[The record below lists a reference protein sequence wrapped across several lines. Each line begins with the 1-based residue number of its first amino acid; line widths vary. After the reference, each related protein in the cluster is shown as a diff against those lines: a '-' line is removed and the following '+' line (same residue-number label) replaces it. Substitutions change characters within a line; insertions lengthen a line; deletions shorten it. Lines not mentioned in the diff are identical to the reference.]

1 MKTIKLLTTTFLIG
15 AISLVGTANIEVS
28 ANSTNDILQEYSV
41 IQSLVV
47 DDEKPQTPIIEQPQA
62 VSTPLTPN
70 GNLTLVD
77 DIVTEDE
84 ESKQFI
90 TVVSKNG
97 NYFYIIIDR
106 ENDKENVYF
115 LNLVDEYD
123 LLQLLGEEFTMPE
136 PELVEVLVEVPIE
149 VEPEVVEEEP
159 EVVEEK
165 GSMLPLLLLLGA
177 GGGGAYYYLNYM
189 KPKDENNDNDFEN
202 EFDDDDEEEPDSDEE
217 EDIVID

>member
-1 MKTIKLLTTTFLIG
+1 MKIIKLLTTTLLIG
-15 AISLVGTANIEVS
+15 ATTLNISNIDVS
-28 ANSTNDILQEYSV
+28 ANSTNDIVQEYSV
-41 IQSLVV
+41 IQNLVV
-47 DDEKPQTPIIEQPQA
+47 DDEPQTPIIEQPQA

-77 DIVTEDE
+77 DITTDNEVD
-84 ESKQFI
+84 KQFI
-90 TVVSKNG
+90 TVISKNG

-165 GSMLPLLLLLGA
+165 GSMLPLLLLLCGA
-177 GGGGAYYYLNYM
+177 GGGAYYYLNYI
-189 KPKDENNDNDFEN
+189 KPKDENNDSDFEN
-202 EFDDDDEEEPDSDEE
+202 EFEDDDEDEEPDSDEDE
-217 EDIVID
+217 EFDN